1 MIHQTAVIGSEAKI
15 GANVEIGP
23 HSVIGDAVTI
33 ADDCVIGANV
43 VIEGEVLI
51 GRGNRI
57 GHGAIIGGEPQDVG
71 FSPTTRSRVEIGE
84 RNIIREQSTIHR
96 GTTEDS
102 ATKIGD
108 ENFLMVNAHV
118 GHNCVI
124 GNKVVIANNVLL
136 GGYVTVDDQAF
147 LGGGTVFHQNMR
159 VGRLIIAQGGSAFSK
174 DIPPFVIAAER
185 NYVFGLNTIGLR
197 RAGFSRE
204 QRDEIKRAFKLV
216 YLSGLNTRQALEK
229 SRESQWTEAGS
240 EFFRFVSDA
249 ITKRGIC
256 PLKRGAEENALE
268 GRALSRP

>member
-1 MIHQTAVIGSEAKI
+1 MIHPTAIIGSEAKI

-23 HSVIGDAVTI
+23 HSVVGAAVTI

-43 VIEGEVLI
+43 VIEGEVFI

-57 GHGAIIGGEPQDVG
+57 GHGALIGGEPQDVS
-71 FSPTTRSRVEIGE
+71 FSPTTRSGVEIGE
-84 RNIIREQSTIHR
+84 RNIIREQCTIHR
-96 GTTEDS
+96 GTTADS
-102 ATKIGD
+102 TTKIGD

-124 GNKVVIANNVLL
+124 GNKVIIANNVLL
-136 GGYVTVDDQAF
+136 GGYVTVEDQAF
-147 LGGGTVFHQNMR
+147 LGGGCVFHQFMR
-159 VGRLIIAQGGSAFSK
+159 VGRLVIAQGASGFGK

-197 RAGFSRE
+197 RTGFSQEER
-204 QRDEIKRAFKLV
+204 REIKRAFKLI

-229 SRESQWTEAGS
+229 SRKSEWTEAGR

-249 ITKRGIC
+249 IATRGIC
-256 PLKRGAEENALE
+256 PLKRGADHETHT
-268 GRALSRP
+268 

>member
-1 MIHQTAVIGSEAKI
+1 MIHQTAVIGSGAKI
-15 GANVEIGP
+15 GENVEIGP
-23 HSVIGDAVTI
+23 HSVIDGAVTI
-33 ADDCVIGANV
+33 ADGCVIGANV
-43 VIEGEVLI
+43 VIEGEVSI
-51 GRGNRI
+51 GRNNRI

-71 FSPTTRSRVEIGE
+71 FSPITRSRVEIGE

-96 GTTEDS
+96 GTTADS

-124 GNKVVIANNVLL
+124 GNKVIIANNVLL
-136 GGYVTVDDQAF
+136 GGYVMVDDQAF
-147 LGGGTVFHQNMR
+147 LGGGSVFHQNMR
-159 VGRLIIAQGGSAFSK
+159 VGRLVIAQGGSAFGK
-174 DIPPFVIAAER
+174 DIPPFVIAAEH

-204 QRDEIKRAFKLV
+204 QRDEIKRAFKLI

-229 SRESQWTEAGS
+229 SRETTWIEVAR
-240 EFFRFVSDA
+240 EFFDFVGEA

-256 PLKRGAEENALE
+256 PFHRSSSASDL
-268 GRALSRP
+268 

>member
-1 MIHQTAVIGSEAKI
+1 MIHPTAVIGSGAKV

-23 HSVIGDAVTI
+23 HSVIGGAVTI
-33 ADDCVIGANV
+33 GDDCLIGANV
-43 VIEGEVLI
+43 VIEGEVSI
-51 GRGNRI
+51 GRSNRI
-57 GHGAIIGGEPQDVG
+57 GHGAIIGGEPQDVT
-71 FSPTTRSRVEIGE
+71 FSPATRSRVEIGE

-96 GTTEDS
+96 GTTADS

-124 GNKVVIANNVLL
+124 GNNVIIANNVLL
-136 GGYVTVDDQAF
+136 GGYVTVQDQAF

-159 VGRLIIAQGGSAFSK
+159 VGRLIIAQGASAFSK

-185 NYVFGLNTIGLR
+185 NYIFGLNMIGLR

-204 QRDEIKRAFKLV
+204 ERDEIKRAFKLL

-229 SRESQWTEAGS
+229 SRENEWSDAAR
-240 EFFRFVSDA
+240 EFFGFVSDA
-249 ITKRGIC
+249 MTKRGIC
-256 PLKRGAEENALE
+256 PLKRGAEQE
-268 GRALSRP
+268 RQT

>member
-1 MIHQTAVIGSEAKI
+1 MIHPTAIIGSGAKI
-15 GANVEIGP
+15 AANVEIGP
-23 HSVIGDAVTI
+23 HTVIGGAATI
-33 ADDCVIGANV
+33 ADGCVIGANV
-43 VIEGEVLI
+43 VIEGEVSI

-57 GHGAIIGGEPQDVG
+57 GHGAVIGGEPQDIS

-84 RNIIREQSTIHR
+84 GNLIREQCTIHR
-96 GTTEDS
+96 GTTGDS

-108 ENFLMVNAHV
+108 DNFLMVNAHV

-124 GNKVVIANNVLL
+124 GNKVIIANNVLL
-136 GGYVTVDDQAF
+136 GGYVMVNDQAF
-147 LGGGTVFHQNMR
+147 LGGGSVFHQNMR
-159 VGRLIIAQGGSAFSK
+159 VGRLVIVQGRSGFGK

-185 NYVFGLNTIGLR
+185 NYVFGLNTVGLR

-229 SRESQWTEAGS
+229 SRENEWSEAGR

-256 PLKRGAEENALE
+256 PLKRGADA
-268 GRALSRP
+268 GDADAM

>member
-1 MIHQTAVIGSEAKI
+1 MIHQTAAIGSGAK
-15 GANVEIGP
+15 
-23 HSVIGDAVTI
+23 
-33 ADDCVIGANV
+33 IGANV
-43 VIEGEVLI
+43 VIEGEVSI
-51 GRGNRI
+51 GRSNRI

-96 GTTEDS
+96 GTTADS

-124 GNKVVIANNVLL
+124 GNKVIIANNVLL

-147 LGGGTVFHQNMR
+147 LGGGSVIKKKMR
-159 VGRLIIAQGGSAFSK
+159 VGRLMIAQGDSAFSK

-204 QRDEIKRAFKLV
+204 ERDEIKRAFKLI

-229 SRESQWTEAGS
+229 SRESE
-240 EFFRFVSDA
+240 
-249 ITKRGIC
+249 
-256 PLKRGAEENALE
+256 
-268 GRALSRP
+268 

>member
-1 MIHQTAVIGSEAKI
+1 MMIHPTAIIGSGAKI

-23 HSVIGDAVTI
+23 HSILGDAVTI

-43 VIEGEVLI
+43 VIEGEVSI

-57 GHGAIIGGEPQDVG
+57 EHGAMIGGQPQDVS

-84 RNIIREQSTIHR
+84 RNIIREQCTIHR
-96 GTTEDS
+96 GTTADS

-108 ENFLMVNAHV
+108 DNFLMVNAHV

-124 GNKVVIANNVLL
+124 GNKVIVANNVLL
-136 GGYVTVDDQAF
+136 GGYVMVNDQAF
-147 LGGGTVFHQNMR
+147 LGGGSVFHQNMR
-159 VGRLIIAQGGSAFSK
+159 VGRLAIVQGGSAFGK

-204 QRDEIKRAFKLV
+204 QRDEIKSAFKLL
-216 YLSGLNTRQALEK
+216 YLSGLNTRQALER
-229 SRESQWTEAGS
+229 SREMKWTQPGR
-240 EFFRFVSDA
+240 EFFDFVEK
-249 ITKRGIC
+249 TGKRGIC
-256 PLKRGAEENALE
+256 PYRRHGSAED
-268 GRALSRP
+268 

>member
-1 MIHQTAVIGSEAKI
+1 MIHPTAIIESGAKI
-15 GANVEIGP
+15 GATVEIGP
-23 HSVIGDAVTI
+23 HSILGDAVTI

-43 VIEGEVLI
+43 VIEGEVSI

-57 GHGAIIGGEPQDVG
+57 EHGAMIGGQPQDVSC
-71 FSPTTRSRVEIGE
+71 SPTTRSRVEIGE
-84 RNIIREQSTIHR
+84 RNIIREQCTIHR
-96 GTTEDS
+96 GTTADS

-108 ENFLMVNAHV
+108 DNFLMVNAHV

-124 GNKVVIANNVLL
+124 GNKVIVANNVLL
-136 GGYVTVDDQAF
+136 GGYVMVNDQAF
-147 LGGGTVFHQNMR
+147 LGGGSVCHQNMR
-159 VGRLIIAQGGSAFSK
+159 VGRLAIVQGGSAFGK
-174 DIPPFVIAAER
+174 DIQPFVIAAER

-256 PLKRGAEENALE
+256 PLNLGAAL
-268 GRALSRP
+268 